1 MTLHKDNCGGRASR
15 LYRARAASLDAS
27 KVPRGRDDER
37 AFGEISLTMTQ
48 LRAPASQVMGAR
60 LIVAMMLASVV
71 ASCDECREYSAFTC
85 RQIESADYNVY
96 FYYPSGTERY
106 LGRVNGLPQCGRAAH
121 GFAASQNLSGKE
133 WGYVCCMIA
142 RGSDCYEKHR

>member
-1 MTLHKDNCGGRASR
+1 
-15 LYRARAASLDAS
+15 
-27 KVPRGRDDER
+27 
-37 AFGEISLTMTQ
+37 
-48 LRAPASQVMGAR
+48 MGAR

-121 GFAASQNLSGKE
+121 GFAASQKLSGKE

>member
-1 MTLHKDNCGGRASR
+1 MIWCSHH
-15 LYRARAASLDAS
+15 SLAPTS
-27 KVPRGRDDER
+27 YLQYSSAVP
-37 AFGEISLTMTQ
+37 STPP
-48 LRAPASQVMGAR
+48 APASQVMRAG

-142 RGSDCYEKHR
+142 RDSDCYEKHR